1 MIVNATSALSDLPL
15 CAVNTAFI
23 QRANKLLI
31 GGQWVPA
38 ASGKTF
44 PTYNPAT
51 GEVLTQ
57 CAEGEAEDINRA
69 VKAARQAFESGPW
82 KTMTAS
88 ERGRIVWKIGDLM
101 LQHIDELAEL
111 EALDNGKTLT
121 EARYVDLPLV
131 VEAIEIDGLRA

>member
-1 MIVNATSALSDLPL
+1 
-15 CAVNTAFI
+15 
-23 QRANKLLI
+23 
-31 GGQWVPA
+31 
-38 ASGKTF
+38 
-44 PTYNPAT
+44 
-51 GEVLTQ
+51 LTQ

-69 VKAARQAFESGPW
+69 VKAARQEFESGPW